1 MNKDIAQKAVAAIE
15 RMAEG
20 LEEQQKDHFASML
33 TILSQC
39 YGKDAKWRG
48 TLLLSDGE
56 KFISVGINSNQ
67 YEMAGLVGEAYVIL
81 NADIKAEA
89 PESGLYN

>member
-15 RMAEG
+15 KMANG
-20 LEEQQKDHFASML
+20 LNEQQKDHFASML

>member
-1 MNKDIAQKAVAAIE
+1 MNKDIAEKAVAAIE
-15 RMAEG
+15 RMAAG

-33 TILSQC
+33 TVLSQC

-56 KFISVGINSNQ
+56 KFISIGINSNQ
-67 YEMAGLVGEAYVIL
+67 YEMAGLINEAFVIMS
-81 NADIKAEA
+81 ADIKAEA
-89 PESGLYN
+89 PEHGMYN

>member
-1 MNKDIAQKAVAAIE
+1 MNKEIAEKAVAAIE
-15 RMAEG
+15 RMAAG

-67 YEMAGLVGEAYVIL
+67 YEMAGLVNEAFVIMS
-81 NADIKAEA
+81 ADIKAEA
-89 PESGLYN
+89 PDNGLYN